1 MGRSRMGTA
10 EVAAEAGCLERR
22 LGGDAGFFCEK
33 VSDLGPRTVVLQL
46 QRSGQRSGTGEAE
59 KVHVV
64 LESGVRFHATR
75 FPLERPDHPSNFA
88 MKLRKHLKQKR
99 LVRVSQVGLDR
110 VVDFEFERAGGTNHL
125 LLELYARGNVV
136 LTDGDYKVL
145 TLLRSHRDDAAGIE
159 ATMANRPYPLNQ
171 ARDSE
176 VGACG
181 EAFLATALR
190 GGEPEEGGADGEG
203 GGGERE
209 TDAGTG
215 DAAAAVG
222 HTPKG
227 QARGRRE
234 DGTLGGLL
242 RSLCPYGPAV
252 ADHCLITAGLKPG
265 AAFKEGL
272 PAREDLERVCEAL
285 REFENW
291 IVAARQ
297 RGCPGAVF
305 TRIAQMATA
314 QGSLEEKGVEVFEGY
329 ESFPLTQFSARTK
342 KAFDSFDEALDE
354 YYHGLQSQQASLQQH
369 RKEQQVLKKLDKVK
383 NDFNVRQQAL
393 EAQAASSD
401 QKAGLIELNL
411 GLVDLVIQTT
421 NEAIASGMS
430 WGDLGRMVAQGRE
443 SGNEVAA
450 AIHSLQLEENRIT
463 LSLKDPYEPDSR
475 CFSVS
480 LDLGISAHANA
491 RQLYSARKKHV
502 EKQAKTSDASH
513 KVVKKAERTAKAE
526 MKKVQV
532 AAAVREVRQQLW
544 FEKFHWFVSSEK
556 FLIIGGR
563 DATQNDI
570 VMRRHFQPGDVLVH
584 ADLRGAPCCVVKN
597 PKAAEVPPS
606 TLAQAGTFCTCLSE
620 AWKAKVVTSAWW
632 ASHSQVELSSAGA
645 PGESFKVSG
654 KRNLLPPARL
664 VMGLSILFKEQS
676 DEGEDEEEGAEPLL
690 GESLSSGDG
699 QALDAAEKV
708 SSARRDSDSAKL
720 LESVGKLEI
729 EGALS
734 SGGGGSVSE
743 ASSEGGANT
752 TGHQSSIEAT
762 GSGGGGSD
770 SEDGVLDALTTPMV
784 GSSNKQPGGQG
795 SAQRGTEVPKVSES
809 HSNHDT
815 GHRYVT
821 AKQRRDQK
829 KTVQSEDN
837 TTLEV
842 QEMPK
847 DPTRVYPEG
856 SKAAKP
862 QQPKKVRGKHGKNK
876 KIKAKYMDQDEED
889 RALMMELLGSAKPK
903 APSGKSSP
911 GGSELAAD
919 IQKGAE
925 GEPQLRKGARFGGP
939 KPVAHRIHAPAE
951 EEDPEAA
958 AEMRKVEAQRE
969 KSRRAAL
976 RGLTGCPR
984 EDSSLFYGMA
994 MLAPYAAI
1002 QSCKFKV
1009 KLTPGSGKR
1018 GKMGKS
1024 AQAILA
1030 ATPGATPREKDLVM
1044 AIGGDE
1050 LARTMMG
1057 NVKVS
1062 GATRGNAKKN

>member
-1 MGRSRMGTA
+1 
-10 EVAAEAGCLERR
+10 
-22 LGGDAGFFCEK
+22 
-33 VSDLGPRTVVLQL
+33 
-46 QRSGQRSGTGEAE
+46 
-59 KVHVV
+59 
-64 LESGVRFHATR
+64 
-75 FPLERPDHPSNFA
+75 
-88 MKLRKHLKQKR
+88 
-99 LVRVSQVGLDR
+99 
-110 VVDFEFERAGGTNHL
+110 
-125 LLELYARGNVV
+125 
-136 LTDGDYKVL
+136 
-145 TLLRSHRDDAAGIE
+145 
-159 ATMANRPYPLNQ
+159 
-171 ARDSE
+171 
-176 VGACG
+176 
-181 EAFLATALR
+181 
-190 GGEPEEGGADGEG
+190 
-203 GGGERE
+203 
-209 TDAGTG
+209 
-215 DAAAAVG
+215 
-222 HTPKG
+222 
-227 QARGRRE
+227 
-234 DGTLGGLL
+234 
-242 RSLCPYGPAV
+242 V

-443 SGNEVAA
+443 SGNEVAT

-532 AAAVREVRQQLW
+532 AAAVREARQQLW

-645 PGESFKVSG
+645 PGETFKVSG

-676 DEGEDEEEGAEPLL
+676 DEEEGAEPLL

-699 QALDAAEKV
+699 QDLDAAEKV

-856 SKAAKP
+856 SKSAKP

-939 KPVAHRIHAPAE
+939 KPVAHRFHAPAE

-1030 ATPGATPREKDLVM
+1030 ATPGATPREKDLVV

>member
-159 ATMANRPYPLNQ
+159 ATMANRPYPLSQ

-181 EAFLATALR
+181 EAFLAAALR
-190 GGEPEEGGADGEG
+190 GGEPDAGGAEGDG
-203 GGGERE
+203 R
-209 TDAGTG
+209 G
-215 DAAAAVG
+215 DAKECAAG
-222 HTPKG
+222 HHNKV

-252 ADHCLITAGLKPG
+252 ADHCLITSGLKPG
-265 AAFKEGL
+265 AALADGV
-272 PAREDLERVCEAL
+272 PAREDLEQVCEAL

-297 RGCPGAVF
+297 QGCPGAVF
-305 TRIAQMATA
+305 TRIAQMATS
-314 QGSLEEKGVEVFEGY
+314 QGSSEDQGVEVFEGY
-329 ESFPLTQFSARTK
+329 ESFPLMQFAGRTK
-342 KAFDSFDEALDE
+342 KGFETFDEALDE

-369 RKEQQVLKKLDKVK
+369 RQEQQVLKKLDKVK

-411 GLVDLVIQTT
+411 ALVDLVIQTT

-450 AIHSLQLEENRIT
+450 AIHSLQLEDNRIT
-463 LSLKDPYEPDSR
+463 LSLKDPYDLDSQS
-475 CFSVS
+475 CSVS
-480 LDLGISAHANA
+480 IDLGISAHANA
-491 RQLYSARKKHV
+491 RQLYSARKRHI
-502 EKQAKTSDASH
+502 EKQTKTSDASH

-532 AAAVREVRQQLW
+532 AASVREVRQQLW

-556 FLIIGGR
+556 FLIIAGR
-563 DATQNDI
+563 DPTQNEI

-597 PKAAEVPPS
+597 PKAAAVPPS

-632 ASHSQVELSSAGA
+632 ASHSQVELAGA
-645 PGESFKVSG
+645 CTPGEPFKVSG

-664 VMGLSILFKEQS
+664 VMGLSILFKEQC
-676 DEGEDEEEGAEPLL
+676 DEGEHEDEMAEPVLGELL
-690 GESLSSGDG
+690 GSGDG
-699 QALDAAEKV
+699 QALDAAEEV
-708 SSARRDSDSAKL
+708 PSTQRDPDSADF
-720 LESVGKLEI
+720 LEAVGNMEI
-729 EGALS
+729 EVAPPG
-734 SGGGGSVSE
+734 GGGGSVSD
-743 ASSEGGANT
+743 ASSEDGVTTVSRGIVEVAERGGA
-752 TGHQSSIEAT
+752 
-762 GSGGGGSD
+762 GSD
-770 SEDGVLDALTTPMV
+770 SEDDVLDALTTPMV
-784 GSSNKQPGGQG
+784 GSSNKSSMSQDSAGRG
-795 SAQRGTEVPKVSES
+795 SEVPVSS
-809 HSNHDT
+809 GSTSNHDT
-815 GHRYVT
+815 GHRYLT

-829 KTVQSEDN
+829 KFVQSEGN
-837 TTLEV
+837 ATPEV
-842 QEMPK
+842 QEKPK
-847 DPTRVYPEG
+847 DPARGFPEG
-856 SKAAKP
+856 AKVAKP
-862 QQPKKVRGKHGKNK
+862 QPQKKVRGKHGKNK

-903 APSGKSSP
+903 APSVKAVP
-911 GGSELAAD
+911 RGSEPPAD
-919 IQKGAE
+919 IHKGTG
-925 GEPQLRKGARFGGP
+925 GESQLRKGRQFGGP
-939 KPVAHRIHAPAE
+939 KPAAHRLRPPTQ

-958 AEMRKVEAQRE
+958 AEMKKIEAQRE
-969 KSRRAAL
+969 RSRRAAL

-984 EDSSLFYGMA
+984 EDSPLFYGMA

-1002 QSCKFKV
+1002 QNCKFKV

-1024 AQAILA
+1024 AQTVLA

-1062 GATRGNAKKN
+1062 GATRGNAKKH